1 MDDENEDGAFDAAA
15 VKAIAT
21 KMCNNILLNQPFVH
35 AKVPIW
41 SSTIIENVLKEL
53 AVINDEA
60 AKKNLQKFKYIGEPP
75 LLAAAIRLR
84 RLSACAALSLTLV
97 SSASCLQSTA
107 RCSSGPAPR

>member
-75 LLAAAIRLR
+75 LLAAASDTSVDSGRDGR
-84 RLSACAALSLTLV
+84 RQAPASEGCSHI
-97 SSASCLQSTA
+97 SSRISMHLPC
-107 RCSSGPAPR
+107 